1 MGWVKQ
7 KNGWNKSFME
17 EKYKELL
24 KYLYAI
30 LKPLGYRKE
39 ASDYRL
45 FRPDGL
51 ARIVNIQRNKN
62 NTAQCCMFTINIGVY
77 FEKSDMIS
85 NCKFKEYDCQIRKRV
100 KPEEN
105 EEWWIIENDTDMEV
119 LKENLQTVL
128 GHIEKWFDN
137 FISKEETIHRIL
149 DKSAETVP
157 DTMIMSYPTAKLIAE
172 MGYPMEV
179 ATICNRFFVELLSSF
194 IIVHIG
200 SSFLYGHVNIYIY
213 AKQGAD
219 SCLTCSYPFVT

>member
-24 KYLYAI
+24 KNLYAI

-77 FEKSDMIS
+77 FEKSDIIS

-149 DKSAETVP
+149 DKSAETVS

-172 MGYPMEV
+172 MGYQMEV
-179 ATICNRFFVELLSSF
+179 YELIKDIKIINPKAKKLIELAEKLKSTIN
-194 IIVHIG
+194 
-200 SSFLYGHVNIYIY
+200 
-213 AKQGAD
+213 
-219 SCLTCSYPFVT
+219 

>member
-24 KYLYAI
+24 KNLYAI
-30 LKPLGYRKE
+30 LKPQGYRKE

-51 ARIVNIQRNKN
+51 AWIINIQRNKN

-77 FEKSDMIS
+77 FEKGDVLS
-85 NCKFKEYDCQIRKRV
+85 NRKFKEYDCQVRKRV

-105 EEWWIIENDTDMEV
+105 EEWWIIENDTDMES
-119 LKENLQTVL
+119 LMESLQTIL

-149 DKSAETVP
+149 DKSAETFS

-172 MGYPMEV
+172 IGYPMEV
-179 ATICNRFFVELLSSF
+179 YELIKDTKITNPKAIKLIELADQLKSTI
-194 IIVHIG
+194 
-200 SSFLYGHVNIYIY
+200 
-213 AKQGAD
+213 K
-219 SCLTCSYPFVT
+219 

>member
-24 KYLYAI
+24 KNLYAI
-30 LKPLGYRKE
+30 LKPQGYRKE

-51 ARIVNIQRNKN
+51 AWIINIQRNKN

-77 FEKSDMIS
+77 FEKGDVLS
-85 NCKFKEYDCQIRKRV
+85 NRKFKEYDCQIRKRV

-105 EEWWIIENDTDMEV
+105 EEWWIIENDTDMES
-119 LKENLQTVL
+119 LMESLQTIL

-149 DKSAETVP
+149 DKSAETFS

-172 MGYPMEV
+172 IGYPMEV
-179 ATICNRFFVELLSSF
+179 YELIKDTKITNPKAIKLIELADQLKSTI
-194 IIVHIG
+194 
-200 SSFLYGHVNIYIY
+200 
-213 AKQGAD
+213 K
-219 SCLTCSYPFVT
+219 

>member
-24 KYLYAI
+24 KNLYAI

-45 FRPDGL
+45 FCPDGL

-77 FEKSDMIS
+77 FEKGDVLS
-85 NCKFKEYDCQIRKRV
+85 NRKFKEYDCQIRKRV
-100 KPEEN
+100 KSEEN
-105 EEWWIIENDTDMEV
+105 EEWWIIEKDTDIEGLMES
-119 LKENLQTVL
+119 LQIIL

-149 DKSAETVP
+149 DKSVETVP
-157 DTMIMSYPTAKLIAE
+157 DTMIMSYPTAKLKGDVFFLE
-172 MGYPMEV
+172 
-179 ATICNRFFVELLSSF
+179 NRE
-194 IIVHIG
+194 
-200 SSFLYGHVNIYIY
+200 NN
-213 AKQGAD
+213 A
-219 SCLTCSYPFVT
+219 